1 MRGKETT
8 VKTAMIF
15 SAICGWN
22 ANVSA
27 QAKGAE
33 EVAAVTGEQLFLQGS
48 PSSRLEG
55 PEGYQKQRH
64 WVTADMREGAR

>member
-1 MRGKETT
+1 MT

-15 SAICGWN
+15 SVICGWN

-27 QAKGAE
+27 QEKGAE
-33 EVAAVTGEQLFLQGS
+33 EAAAVTGEQLFLQGS
-48 PSSRLEG
+48 SSSRLEG
-55 PEGYQKQRH
+55 PEGYRKQRY